1 MRRPVPRAV
10 PALAI
15 AAAAALGC
23 QDYRFNP
30 VGHCLIQPGAERV
43 TLSTV
48 SSADVLFV
56 VDDSGS
62 MGGEQAKLAAAF
74 DAFIGSL
81 NAYNDQRASIH
92 LEPFDFHIGITTT
105 SVFYNPPASAAC
117 QTTCGLAS
125 NVCCVSSTGQP
136 LLAPKACP
144 LGNECGNGFQCK
156 TSCLGHDG
164 EAMCCD
170 STGGTLESTNVA
182 CSAEAAV
189 AKLPC
194 GNLQEHYVFPRQAVP
209 CAGPADCTNGF
220 TCVSGCGKLNGS
232 FCCSST
238 GAPELKVLCSPG
250 NATEGSLYP
259 HGRFVGLGTNPRVL
273 HFDKQLYAQ
282 QQPDG
287 SWNPVADPGTATSR
301 QGFTRQQ
308 LVDFFK
314 SNVNVGTCGS
324 AEEQGLQ
331 AGRLAV
337 SRALAGA
344 QVDTRDA
351 TGAMV
356 PAVADWPHEH
366 AKLIVVYVGDED
378 DCSSPDDPVRGVV
391 LTGQTGDDACVYDS
405 THFALPS
412 PGCSPGVD
420 CQKEFLVTDMAG
432 ALQALNRPLGA
443 AFVVSTAQTSCVDD
457 ACTPGLCC
465 DSQCTGST
473 ATCRSDVCGGQG
485 AGSRFLQ
492 AAGAL
497 RGGGADVIEASIC
510 DPGAKACSG
519 DADCASLPG
528 SACVAG
534 CGGESGSYC
543 CITSGALAGSLA
555 GNTGFAAILGR
566 VAEIVKPPSA
576 LLLPTQPASG
586 AVTLL
591 RIARADG
598 TTRKTCKGPALPPLT
613 LDEARA
619 QAFDWWFTATRD
631 QVTEAQKQPSAPTR
645 FVYINHATGNCE
657 ANPGE
662 TYSADYLGQV
672 PAGGCTSDADCT
684 RILGGAATNWTCFA
698 GVGSDEKCLA
708 PSPTAVGTCLCG
720 SFQDICPKG

>member
-1 MRRPVPRAV
+1 MRRSPSRA
-10 PALAI
+10 PLALAV
-15 AAAAALGC
+15 AALAAGC

-30 VGHCLIQPGAERV
+30 VGHCLIQPGSERV

-81 NAYNDQRASIH
+81 NAYDDQRAAIH
-92 LEPFDFHIGITTT
+92 LEPFDFHIAITTT
-105 SVFYNPPASAAC
+105 SVFYNPPALATCKA
-117 QTTCGLAS
+117 TCGSAT
-125 NVCCVSSTGQP
+125 NVCCADATGQP
-136 LLAPKACP
+136 MRVAKSCP
-144 LGNECGNGFQCK
+144 AGNECGAGFQCK
-156 TSCLGHDG
+156 TSCLDHGG

-170 STGGTLESTNVA
+170 TSGGTLETTTVS
-182 CSAEAAV
+182 CSAEAVLAG
-189 AKLPC
+189 ALC
-194 GNLQEHYVFPRQAVP
+194 GKLQERYVFPRQTVACTGNAQ
-209 CAGPADCTNGF
+209 CASGF
-220 TCVSGCGKLNGS
+220 TCVSNCGGLSGS
-232 FCCSST
+232 HCCSAT
-238 GAPELKVLCSPG
+238 GALELEVLCSPG

-273 HFDKQLYAQ
+273 HFDKRLYAQ
-282 QQPDG
+282 LSG
-287 SWNPVADPGTATSR
+287 GTWNAVADPSTATNA

-308 LVDFFK
+308 LDAFFK

-324 AEEQGLQ
+324 GEEQGLQ
-331 AGRLAV
+331 AGRLAI

-344 QVDTRDA
+344 QLDTRDA
-351 TGAMV
+351 AGGIAPAPGAI
-356 PAVADWPHEH
+356 ADWPHQD

-378 DCSSPDDPVRGVV
+378 DCSSPEDPVRGVV
-391 LTGQTGDDACVYDS
+391 LTGRAGTDACVLDAS
-405 THFALPS
+405 KPL
-412 PGCSPGVD
+412 D
-420 CQKEFLVTDMAG
+420 QQQEFRIADLAG

-457 ACTPGLCC
+457 ACTPGRCC
-465 DSQCTGST
+465 DPVCTGST
-473 ATCRSDVCGGQG
+473 ATCSTDVCGGQG

-510 DPGAKACSG
+510 DPGAKACTG

-528 SACVAG
+528 SSCVAG

-543 CITSGALAGSLA
+543 CITSGPLAGSLA
-555 GNTGFAAILGR
+555 GTTGFAPILGR

-576 LLLPTQPASG
+576 LLLPTQPADA

-591 RIARADG
+591 RIARSDG
-598 TTRKTCKGPALPPLT
+598 TTRKTCNGPAPST
-613 LDEARA
+613 LDLAGARA
-619 QAFDWWFTATRD
+619 AGYDWWFTQSRE
-631 QVTEAQKQPSAPTR
+631 QVTDAQKHPWTASR
-645 FVYINHATGNCE
+645 YVYINHDTANCE

-672 PAGGCTSDADCT
+672 PAGGCTSSAQCAT
-684 RILGGAATNWTCFA
+684 ALGGTASWTCFA
-698 GVGSDEKCLA
+698 GVDAVGKCIV
-708 PSPTAVGTCLCG
+708 PSASAVGTCLCG
-720 SFQDICPKG
+720 SFSDVCPKG